1 MGDLATNTDAVAP
14 SSSASSSQ
22 APSAASIDVAST
34 TTPQPLPGAPASST
48 TPDGT
53 AAAAAPQAPPP
64 APSAA
69 PVIDKQVVQQILLLR
84 TRAGPR
90 DGDAWLAR
98 VKEEM
103 QAVIALVKMNKEKDN
118 DWFTINP
125 TNKTCTRW
133 EGKCWTYH
141 QGVKFEFA
149 LHFEVPVSYPATC
162 PDLVLPE
169 LDGLT
174 AKIYRGGRICLDIHF
189 QPLWARNVPK
199 FGLAHALALGLGPW
213 LSLEVPSLVSAG
225 ILPVSGTTVK

>member
-1 MGDLATNTDAVAP
+1 
-14 SSSASSSQ
+14 
-22 APSAASIDVAST
+22 
-34 TTPQPLPGAPASST
+34 
-48 TPDGT
+48 
-53 AAAAAPQAPPP
+53 
-64 APSAA
+64 
-69 PVIDKQVVQQILLLR
+69 
-84 TRAGPR
+84 
-90 DGDAWLAR
+90 
-98 VKEEM
+98 M
-103 QAVIALVKMNKEKDN
+103 QALIALVRINKEKDN

-141 QGVKFEFA
+141 QGVKFEFD

-169 LDGLT
+169 LDGKT

-213 LSLEVPSLVSAG
+213 LSLEVPSLVDAQ
-225 ILPVSGTTVK
+225 ILPPSGTTVK